1 MIRCSTYNPFNV
13 LMFKPRYK
21 KEVKKKAAEL
31 RKAKKTYSEITKT
44 LGVPKS
50 TLSVW
55 LSEKFEGI
63 FDRKAQLAHLAK
75 IRPLAIAIKKRNIN
89 RRADILSEK
98 VNREVKNY
106 PLKNIYFLKSM
117 LAMLYSAEGA
127 RYKGVSG
134 LIFANTDP
142 KMAQLYVTLLR
153 KCYKLD
159 ESKFRI
165 RLHLHYYHSIK
176 KSKKI
181 WSKLLNIPLNQFG
194 KVYIKKRSQ
203 TKRFRKNFMGICFI
217 SYLDSNIRKEV
228 MEIFNQLHLFII
240 KH

>member
-1 MIRCSTYNPFNV
+1 
-13 LMFKPRYK
+13 MFKPRYNNEIK
-21 KEVKKKAAEL
+21 QKAEEL
-31 RKAKKTYSEITKT
+31 RKEKKTYSEITKI
-44 LGVPKS
+44 LKVPKS

-63 FDRKAQLAHLAK
+63 FDKKAQLAHLAK

-98 VNREVKNY
+98 ISREIKNY

-127 RYKGVSG
+127 RYEGVSG
-134 LIFANTDP
+134 LQFANTDP
-142 KMAQLYVTLLR
+142 KMAQLYMALLR

-159 ESKFRI
+159 EQKFRVK
-165 RLHLHYYHSIK
+165 LHLHYYHSIK

-181 WSKLLNIPLNQFG
+181 WSKLLNVPLGQFG
-194 KVYIKKRSQ
+194 QVYIKKRSK
-203 TKRFRKNFMGICFI
+203 TKHFRKNFGGICFI
-217 SYLDSNIRKEV
+217 CYLDSNIRREI
-228 MEIFNQLHLFII
+228 MEIFEQLYLSIAV
-240 KH
+240 

>member
-1 MIRCSTYNPFNV
+1 
-13 LMFKPRYK
+13 MFKPRYK
-21 KEVKKKAAEL
+21 KEIKQKAEEL
-31 RKAKKTYSEITKT
+31 RKAKKTYSEITKI

-55 LSEKFEGI
+55 LSEKFEGV
-63 FDRKAQLAHLAK
+63 FDKKAQLAHLAR
-75 IRPLAIAIKKRNIN
+75 IQPLAVAIKNRNIK
-89 RRADILSEK
+89 RRADILREK
-98 VNREVKNY
+98 ISQEVKRY
-106 PLKNIYFLKSM
+106 PLKNIYLLKSM

-134 LIFANTDP
+134 LKFANTDP
-142 KMAQLYVTLLR
+142 KMAQLYITLLR

-159 ESKFRI
+159 ESRFRI

-181 WSKLLNIPLNQFG
+181 WSNLLNVPLGQFN
-194 KVYIKKRSQ
+194 KPYIKKRSK
-203 TKRFRKNFMGICFI
+203 TKRFRKNFIGICFI
-217 SYLDSNIRKEV
+217 DYLDSNIRREI
-228 MEIFNQLHLFII
+228 MEIFSQLHFFIA

>member
-1 MIRCSTYNPFNV
+1 
-13 LMFKPRYK
+13 MFKPRYR
-21 KEVKKKAAEL
+21 KEIKQKAEEL
-31 RKAKKTYSEITKT
+31 RKIKKTYSEITKI

-50 TLSVW
+50 TLSIW
-55 LSEKFEGI
+55 LGEKFQGI
-63 FDRKAQLAHLAK
+63 FDKKAQLAHLAK

-98 VNREVKNY
+98 ISQEIKNY
-106 PLKNIYFLKSM
+106 PFKNIYFLKSM

-134 LIFANTDP
+134 LVFVNTDA
-142 KMAQLYVTLLR
+142 KMAQLFITLLR

-165 RLHLHYYHSIK
+165 RLHLHYYHNIK

-181 WSKLLNIPLNQFG
+181 WSELLDIPLSQFN
-194 KVYIKKRSQ
+194 KIYIKKRSK
-203 TKRFRKNFMGICFI
+203 TKRFRKNFGGICLI
-217 SYLDSNIRKEV
+217 SYLDSNIRREV
-228 MEIFNQLHLFII
+228 MEIFEQLYLSIAV
-240 KH
+240 